1 MDILNHVK
9 DYLEAH
15 RGSWP
20 KIAKE
25 AGVSYSWL
33 TKIVEGAIQNPGIRD
48 LQKLLDYTKANP

>member
-1 MDILNHVK
+1 MDILTKIK

-20 KIAKE
+20 QIAAD

-33 TKIVEGAIQNPGIRD
+33 TKLVQGQIPNPGIRD
-48 LQKLLDYTKANP
+48 VQKVLDYISSH